1 MFEQRHPVLRTCA
14 KINTSIFLLAR
25 SDRIVPFGME
35 FVAGD
40 IAGGHFSVTHFD
52 AFFIDT
58 FIKGTFN
65 FEPSIGRRRTDQLD
79 NGHVIDQRFATP
91 ALGDMAE
98 QTVLNLIPFGCS
110 RRIMVHVDDQVLCV
124 GKSRVTP
131 FSIT

>member
-1 MFEQRHPVLRTCA
+1 
-14 KINTSIFLLAR
+14 
-25 SDRIVPFGME
+25 ME

-40 IAGGHFSVTHFD
+40 IEGGHFSVTHFD

-79 NGHVIDQRFATP
+79 NGHAIDQRFATP
-91 ALGDMAE
+91 VLGDMAE

-110 RRIMVHVDDQVLCV
+110 WRIMVHVDDQVLSRRQVSSNSIFHNLTRAPFEPPQSAVMVNSRTV
-124 GKSRVTP
+124 G
-131 FSIT
+131 